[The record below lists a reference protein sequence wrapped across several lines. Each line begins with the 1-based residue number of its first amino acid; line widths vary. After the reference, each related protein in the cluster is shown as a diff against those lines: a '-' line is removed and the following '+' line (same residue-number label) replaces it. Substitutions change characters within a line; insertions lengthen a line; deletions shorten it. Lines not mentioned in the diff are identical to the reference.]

1 MLVKVV
7 RNIMEKNK
15 ADARTVAD
23 WLSARGA
30 VMVNL
35 MSSPGAG
42 KTTLLLNLTPLL
54 ESRFQI
60 AILEGDIATTTDAEK
75 LAGLEKPIVQITTGG
90 ACHLEPHL
98 VVAALKKL
106 AEEPFNLVLTENVGN
121 LVCPASIWI
130 GERLRIVVG
139 SVPEGEDK
147 PRKYPQMFR
156 EADAV
161 VVNKWDLAEPFGF
174 NEEEYFGDLERLNPN
189 AAIFRIS
196 ARTGEGLPELADWLA
211 ERVFALLAE
220 EGQRGDESS

>member
-1 MLVKVV
+1 MLIKVV
-7 RNIMEKNK
+7 RNIMEQSE
-15 ADARTVAD
+15 ADAQSVAD
-23 WLSARGA
+23 WLHKRKA

-42 KTTLLLNLTPLL
+42 KTTLLLNLVPLL
-54 ESRFQI
+54 EECFSI

-75 LAGLEKPIVQITTGG
+75 LAGLGKPIVQINTGG

-98 VVAALKKL
+98 VLAALNKL
-106 AEEPFNLVLTENVGN
+106 ADQPFNVVLTENVGN
-121 LVCPASIWI
+121 LVCPAAFRI
-130 GERLRIVVG
+130 GESLRVVLG

-174 NEEEYFGDLERLNPN
+174 NEAEYFGDLARLNPK
-189 AAIFRIS
+189 AAVFLTS
-196 ARTGEGLPELADWLA
+196 ARTGEGLPALA
-211 ERVFALLAE
+211 EWLTERLGTLLAE
-220 EGQRGDESS
+220 EGQSGDAAS